1 MGFPSSSLD
10 EGIRKSQ
17 LLLKGKTTN
26 PKDSGGNDQPTDKVL
41 PSTVSDEGTGKTK
54 PFYQKGHTSSEVELN
69 TQTLL
74 LIITADVQDLLM
86 SDDELIEES
95 DDDVFKASN
104 EMDEDI

>member
-41 PSTVSDEGTGKTK
+41 PSTVSDEGTDAK
-54 PFYQKGHTSSEVELN
+54 Y
-69 TQTLL
+69 QTLL
-74 LIITADVQDLLM
+74 LIIAADVQDLLM